1 MALKGLVQSQCD
13 GGSSSPVPTPPPQS
27 PCTTQG
33 SPFHYLETL
42 RITIINRVPRRSSER
57 QISSSV
63 ALFSCFA
70 PTQHSAVGAWIT
82 ILLQGRTRRIREAE
96 AFAQG
101 HTAAECEGMSPGL
114 LILGQSSQISS
125 LPAAL
130 THPEPYFCLSIY
142 STHVYESG
150 VVLGTN

>member
-1 MALKGLVQSQCD
+1 MFCPDTALC
-13 GGSSSPVPTPPPQS
+13 GG
-27 PCTTQG
+27 C
-33 SPFHYLETL
+33 
-42 RITIINRVPRRSSER
+42 RV
-57 QISSSV
+57 
-63 ALFSCFA
+63 
-70 PTQHSAVGAWIT
+70 T

-114 LILGQSSQISS
+114 LILRQSSQISS

-130 THPEPYFCLSIY
+130 THLEPYFCLSIY